1 MGRRS
6 AGRRRDPEHI
16 DRLDPATESR
26 ETRDEAA
33 RRRGREGYRNLK
45 RRAER
50 RRRILLGCV
59 GATALALL
67 VAAVTVAVYLNGVE
81 WLLHRGIRQNEG
93 IIKALTPSNRSVPRT
108 VTQPFW
114 MVVVGVDARE
124 GEDASRSDTILLT
137 HIDPDRKRVAVVS
150 IPRDTRVRIEGHGT
164 NKINTALFYEGPEGL
179 IKAIKSLTGAQVTH
193 YVAVDFNGF
202 KEIVDA
208 MGGVWLDV
216 PELIVDK
223 KAANYDP
230 KSYVVEP
237 GMQKLDG
244 AHALTFVR
252 SRNFPEGDIA
262 RIRNQQLFLRAMAK
276 QMLKLGNV
284 FKAKGIIDAVARN
297 AETDLKIT
305 DMMSLV
311 SDLMKMEERSVET
324 VTLPG
329 EPKYVGAVSYVVP
342 DDEAIEELVAR
353 IEAGGSV
360 MSTAA
365 ADATGTVKPSMVT
378 VTVRNGV
385 GVAGIAAECAGVLEK
400 AGFRISEIGNA
411 GQFVYERTLVVYSK
425 DKRKAAAVR
434 DSLGTGDLVESRGMY
449 AFNTDVLVV
458 VGRDWRSSA
467 SGTRD
472 GD

>member
-16 DRLDPATESR
+16 DRLDPATGSR
-26 ETRDEAA
+26 ETPTETS
-33 RRRGREGYRNLK
+33 RRRGREGYRNAK

-50 RRRILLGCV
+50 RRRVLFGCL

-67 VAAVTVAVYLNGVE
+67 VAAVSVAVYLNGIE
-81 WLLHRGIRQNEG
+81 WLLHRGIRQDEG
-93 IIKALTPSNRSVPRT
+93 IIKALTPSDKSAPRT

-114 MVVVGVDARE
+114 MLVVGVDARE
-124 GEDASRSDTILLT
+124 GEDAARSDTILLAYV
-137 HIDPDRKRVAVVS
+137 DPNRKRVTVVS
-150 IPRDTRVRIEGHGT
+150 IPRDTRARIEGHGT

-179 IKAIKSLTGAQVTH
+179 IKAIKGLTGAQVTH

-202 KEIVDA
+202 KDIVDA

-244 AHALTFVR
+244 PHALTFVR

-262 RIRNQQLFLRAMAK
+262 RIRNQQLFLRALGK
-276 QMLKLGNV
+276 QTLKLGNV

-297 AETDLKIT
+297 AETSLKIT
-305 DMMSLV
+305 EMMSLTA
-311 SDLMKMEERSVET
+311 DLMKMQENSFET

-329 EPKYVGAVSYVVP
+329 EPKYVGQVSYVIP
-342 DDEAIEELVAR
+342 DDEAIEELMAR
-353 IEAGGSV
+353 IAAGESV
-360 MSTAA
+360 MATASA
-365 ADATGTVKPSMVT
+365 ESTGTVKPSMVT
-378 VTVRNGV
+378 VAVRNGV
-385 GVAGIAAECAGVLEK
+385 GVAGIAAECAGALEK
-400 AGFRISEIGNA
+400 AGFRIQEVGNA
-411 GQFVYERTLVVYSK
+411 GQFVYDRTLIVYAK
-425 DKRKAAAVR
+425 DKRKAAVVR
-434 DSLGTGDLVESRGMY
+434 ESLGTGDIVESRGMY
-449 AFNTDVLVV
+449 AFKTDVLVV
-458 VGRDWRSSA
+458 VGKDWRSSA
-467 SGTRD
+467 SGS
-472 GD
+472 GDDR